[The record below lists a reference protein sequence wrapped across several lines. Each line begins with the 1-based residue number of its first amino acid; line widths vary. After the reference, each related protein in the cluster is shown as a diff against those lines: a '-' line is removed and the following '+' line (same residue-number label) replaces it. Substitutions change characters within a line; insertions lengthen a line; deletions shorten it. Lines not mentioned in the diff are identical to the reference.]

1 MKRIFLNREELQLSN
16 QWRKSYSFCCSN
28 LMPVECSFS
37 WNWIIKS
44 KNSFSFSTLF
54 KQPLNKI
61 KEGFMLTMKIYSKWC
76 FCCFACLFKQPL
88 NKIKEGFMLTMK
100 IYSKWCFCCFAWI
113 LIGMHYWQ
121 VICLYTSCWAL
132 NVTKVILKVNHHS
145 SSCIAGSKLL
155 IGCDDFY
162 ASKHPSDLVAHL
174 FSLPSHF
181 KTFILTVPY
190 LEIVL
195 GLLC

>member
-1 MKRIFLNREELQLSN
+1 MVAIWKQFFWTE
-16 QWRKSYSFCCSN
+16 KSYSYQIDEEN
-28 LMPVECSFS
+28 LIAFVVLTSCQLNVSFS

-76 FCCFACLFKQPL
+76 FCCFA
-88 NKIKEGFMLTMK
+88 
-100 IYSKWCFCCFAWI
+100 WI

-121 VICLYTSCWAL
+121 VICLYTSFWAL
-132 NVTKVILKVNHHS
+132 NVTKVILKNHHS

-162 ASKHPSDLVAHL
+162 ASIQA
-174 FSLPSHF
+174 
-181 KTFILTVPY
+181 T
-190 LEIVL
+190 
-195 GLLC
+195 

>member
-1 MKRIFLNREELQLSN
+1 MPPFNFYSFLGFIFTMKKIYGGNMKTIFLNREELQLSN
-16 QWRKSYSFCCSN
+16 RWRKSYSFCCSN

-61 KEGFMLTMKIYSKWC
+61 KEGFI
-76 FCCFACLFKQPL
+76 
-88 NKIKEGFMLTMK
+88 LTMK

-121 VICLYTSCWAL
+121 VICLYTSFWTL
-132 NVTKVILKVNHHS
+132 NVTKVILKANLHS

-162 ASKHPSDLVAHL
+162 ASIQATL
-174 FSLPSHF
+174 
-181 KTFILTVPY
+181 
-190 LEIVL
+190 
-195 GLLC
+195 